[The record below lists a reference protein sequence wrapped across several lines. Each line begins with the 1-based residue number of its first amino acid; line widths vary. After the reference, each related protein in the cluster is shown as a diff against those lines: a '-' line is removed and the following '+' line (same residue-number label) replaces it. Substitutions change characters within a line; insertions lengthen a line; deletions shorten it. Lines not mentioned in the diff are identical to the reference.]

1 MAAVSVKRKFA
12 AQKYSTKKSCA
23 FNHNL
28 SLSFRK
34 KKTVYNEIL
43 VYCLKIY
50 EFLLHVLN
58 KNENVTNVGTGHF
71 LKIAKINSQQEKPI
85 CPYRKN

>member
-1 MAAVSVKRKFA
+1 MAAVSVKR
-12 AQKYSTKKSCA
+12 
-23 FNHNL
+23 N
-28 SLSFRK
+28 SLHKNTVLRNRVRSITTCLFHSE

-58 KNENVTNVGTGHF
+58 KNENVTNAGTGHF
-71 LKIAKINSQQEKPI
+71 LKIAKINSQQETPI
-85 CPYRKN
+85 CPYRKS